1 MFEEPPNQA
10 QQKSWRSRRTSDAES
25 RSTSRQALPLT
36 GVPVG
41 GLREAF
47 PVTLSPRPTTVSWV
61 SLSGLLLEGRSS

>member
-1 MFEEPPNQA
+1 MFEEPPKPSSAEVWEKQED
-10 QQKSWRSRRTSDAES
+10 SDAES

-41 GLREAF
+41 GLGEAF
-47 PVTLSPRPTTVSWV
+47 PVTLSPWPTTVSRV